1 MFRIFGKLLLP
12 FAVALFFF
20 WRRFIKCALGHCP
33 AEGVKRKLL
42 LWLLPAALAACVLGA
57 FSAAGILYLHFFI
70 LCAVSG
76 LVSRFFKEGRLK
88 KMLRTGQ
95 IAFGLTL
102 LIGVYAFFNMRL
114 IRETDYSLTTSKPL
128 TKSYTAVLVTDAHY
142 GDVLHAKGLKDMCQ
156 RIEALSPDVLLLGG
170 DIVDENTEEAEAA
183 EIFRLLG
190 GIKTAY
196 GVYYVSGNHDKGTYR
211 AGGGHDLN
219 ALCAKAGVTYLK
231 DETVGLGEELLLA
244 GRRDRNDRE
253 RKPVSGLIPEKETR
267 YVIVLDHQ
275 PREYAE
281 NAAAGADLTLSGHT
295 HAGQIF
301 PAGFLTE
308 PFGSELNYGITERDG
323 MTAIVTSGASGW
335 GFPLRTSRHSEF
347 VCITLSCRAAA

>member
-20 WRRFIKCALGHCP
+20 WRRFIKRALGHCP

-42 LWLLPAALAACVLGA
+42 LWLLPAALAACVFGT
-57 FSAAGILYLHFFI
+57 FSLAGILYLHFFI
-70 LCAVSG
+70 LCALSGIVSWF
-76 LVSRFFKEGRLK
+76 VKEGRLK
-88 KMLRTGQ
+88 KALVTGLV
-95 IAFGLTL
+95 ALVLTPV
-102 LIGVYAFFNMRL
+102 IGVYGFLNMRL

-128 TKSYTAVLVTDAHY
+128 TKSYTAVLVADTHY
-142 GDVLHAKGLKDMCQ
+142 GNSLNAARLEKLCR

-170 DIVDENTEEAEAA
+170 DIVDESTGAEAAA
-183 EIFRLLG
+183 EIFRLFG
-190 GIKTAY
+190 GVKTAY